1 MKGLVF
7 SFFLAYT
14 TYVYAQ
20 DTSLALPI
28 DSPAFTI
35 DSLVLDSLNASNE
48 KKEKFIDYFN
58 LMPKAVRDYTPSD
71 YFEAYKNLEINS
83 IEVFVV
89 DRFDVPVYEQDDIND
104 AQLIQS
110 KRGIQSS
117 VLVRKQLLFK
127 EGDVV
132 DPRLVA
138 DTERNIRENT
148 IYKDA
153 IITIEQTPHLPG
165 VDIKVYAHDNRHW
178 KAIFWGTPT
187 SLTLGG
193 AFYDFF
199 GVSQQL
205 QFFGTGIIDPR
216 NPYQIGAEYKVN
228 NIARSQID
236 FGVQYNK
243 QNQRESYGFQI
254 DRKFFAYNTKWAGK
268 FAVTNNAVKIENN
281 QISNKYNNRFF
292 QMEAWLA
299 RSFGLKKIN
308 ERNPTMRMIISGR
321 GLVKNNYAIPK
332 DQPFQNFVNRQ
343 LYMGS
348 IGLANRDWYGF
359 EELYRFRQFDYVPKG
374 FNIAYMGGYEINQ
387 ILGGRVYNGLN
398 LNYSK
403 QYEGFGFMKNDIS
416 LGSFVRNKGI
426 EQITLQSIN
435 SFFTNKIPV
444 GRLGFRQFIT
454 ANTTLS
460 FNRPISEF
468 YNIGNGAI
476 RGFESQKLIGTKSF
490 VLNLESV
497 FYTNVDWW
505 TSRGNFFFFA
515 DLGFLGRSNK
525 DFIFNNR
532 VYQGYGGGI
541 RFQNLTL
548 GIAYMEVSLAYY
560 PNGYTVQERN
570 FGFQIGDIPPRE
582 INPNNL
588 FSPGVLSDIY

>member
-1 MKGLVF
+1 
-7 SFFLAYT
+7 
-14 TYVYAQ
+14 
-20 DTSLALPI
+20 
-28 DSPAFTI
+28 
-35 DSLVLDSLNASNE
+35 
-48 KKEKFIDYFN
+48 
-58 LMPKAVRDYTPSD
+58 
-71 YFEAYKNLEINS
+71 
-83 IEVFVV
+83 
-89 DRFDVPVYEQDDIND
+89 
-104 AQLIQS
+104 
-110 KRGIQSS
+110 
-117 VLVRKQLLFK
+117 
-127 EGDVV
+127 
-132 DPRLVA
+132 
-138 DTERNIRENT
+138 
-148 IYKDA
+148 
-153 IITIEQTPHLPG
+153 
-165 VDIKVYAHDNRHW
+165 
-178 KAIFWGTPT
+178 
-187 SLTLGG
+187 
-193 AFYDFF
+193 
-199 GVSQQL
+199 
-205 QFFGTGIIDPR
+205 
-216 NPYQIGAEYKVN
+216 
-228 NIARSQID
+228 
-236 FGVQYNK
+236 
-243 QNQRESYGFQI
+243 
-254 DRKFFAYNTKWAGK
+254 
-268 FAVTNNAVKIENN
+268 
-281 QISNKYNNRFF
+281 
-292 QMEAWLA
+292 
-299 RSFGLKKIN
+299 
-308 ERNPTMRMIISGR
+308 
-321 GLVKNNYAIPK
+321 
-332 DQPFQNFVNRQ
+332 
-343 LYMGS
+343 MGS

-505 TSRGNFFFFA
+505 TSRGNFFFFT

-548 GIAYMEVSLAYY
+548 GIAYMEVSLGYY

-588 FSPGVLSDIY
+588 FSPGILSDIY